1 MYTLNRSLVK
11 AYMYNVM
18 GDPYLIGEPF
28 PNTPIKY
35 RNNRWEWHYF
45 INEIPALKF
54 YQDKDGKDA
63 IDWLLDDI
71 ALGAQS
77 IIDRVMKKSYE
88 WASEILKPNTLIIA
102 EASLTEDLRRKKY
115 LTDKDFEI

>member
-35 RNNRWEWHYF
+35 RNNRWEWHYSMG
-45 INEIPALKF
+45 PTLKF
-54 YQDKDGKDA
+54 YQDKEGKDA

-71 ALGAQS
+71 ALGAQVL
-77 IIDRVMKKSYE
+77 IDRVMKKAYE
-88 WASEILKPNTLIIA
+88 WASGILKPDTLII
-102 EASLTEDLRRKKY
+102 DLRRKKC
-115 LTDKDFEI
+115 LTEEDFEL